1 MRSSLTVLTFVV
13 APLVFGS
20 APLAAQSAPV
30 VDSAALVEQTLAFAK
45 RDIRGDEKLYLDAS
59 LGAKAGV
66 HDPAARDRLA
76 ARLGAKVGK
85 LEDIGTCHNGACS
98 MPPRTVL
105 VNVSRVTVEGDSA
118 VVEVSFLR
126 PSGFERVPIAYAGA
140 TYTSV
145 RHNGRWV
152 VVSGGVTSRS

>member
-1 MRSSLTVLTFVV
+1 MRSPLTVLTFVA
-13 APLVFGS
+13 APLLFAS
-20 APLAAQSAPV
+20 APLAAQTAPV

-45 RDIRGDEKLYLDAS
+45 RDIRADEKLYLDAS
-59 LGAKAGV
+59 VGAKAGV

-85 LEDIGTCHNGACS
+85 LEDIGACSDGACS

-105 VNVSRVTVEGDSA
+105 MNVSRVRIEGDSA
-118 VVEVSFLR
+118 IVEVSFLR
-126 PSGFERVPIAYAGA
+126 PSGFGRVPIAYAGA

-145 RHNGRWV
+145 RHNGHWV
-152 VVSGGVTSRS
+152 VVSGGVISRS